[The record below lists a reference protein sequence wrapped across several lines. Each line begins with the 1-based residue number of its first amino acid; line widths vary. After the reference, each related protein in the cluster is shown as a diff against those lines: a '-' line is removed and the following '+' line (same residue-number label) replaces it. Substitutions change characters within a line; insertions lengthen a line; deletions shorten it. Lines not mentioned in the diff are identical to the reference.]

1 MAWALVRRP
10 IVTESCRV
18 ELEVLRIT
26 LIMDTL
32 NDTLSSRPL
41 WLLRGST

>member
-10 IVTESCRV
+10 FVTENCRV

-26 LIMDTL
+26 FMDTL
-32 NDTLSSRPL
+32 SDMLSSRPL